1 MLLLQPGVLH
11 TKFANDIVTAV
22 NIYNLDGKLIIDR
35 KNPFGNSL
43 QASILTGFGIFLT
56 FVSR

>member
-22 NIYNLDGKLIIDR
+22 NIYNLDGKLIVDR
-35 KNPFGNSL
+35 KNPF
-43 QASILTGFGIFLT
+43 
-56 FVSR
+56 